1 MRLLDTTNAFTTCKK
16 RIKNVFS
23 PGPVIHH
30 SKVERHRCNIVK
42 PPPCIHT
49 ADIRPL
55 QSTTLQGTTLQ
66 APHCRAP
73 LQWCKPH
80 CKSVAQQSGCRLQE
94 GRCSSRLPPRTD
106 KGQPFH
112 SRNRGTYKVLTD
124 RGTSS
129 PYIALSNC
137 TNPGIK

>member
-1 MRLLDTTNAFTTCKK
+1 MRILDTTNAFTTCKK

-55 QSTTLQGTTLQ
+55 QSTTLQAPHCRHHTAGHQAAEHHTLQ
-66 APHCRAP
+66 APRCTGTAV
-73 LQWCKPH
+73 LQA
-80 CKSVAQQSGCRLQE
+80 SL
-94 GRCSSRLPPRTD
+94 
-106 KGQPFH
+106 
-112 SRNRGTYKVLTD
+112 
-124 RGTSS
+124 
-129 PYIALSNC
+129 
-137 TNPGIK
+137 